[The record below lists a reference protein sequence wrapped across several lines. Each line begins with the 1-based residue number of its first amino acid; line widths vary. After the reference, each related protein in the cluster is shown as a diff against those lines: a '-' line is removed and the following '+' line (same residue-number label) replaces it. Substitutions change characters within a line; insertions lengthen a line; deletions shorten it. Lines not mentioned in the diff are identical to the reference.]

1 LLCIIDQ
8 ARSSLGAYL
17 DGYLKSADDAKIY
30 LPYTEPKKRDFMLQL
45 SEVSMKKSIVSASIN
60 GAAHVE

>member
-1 LLCIIDQ
+1 M
-8 ARSSLGAYL
+8 GAYL